1 MKELIES
8 VDKYA
13 QAVATNKNEI
23 NTISKNILDNIGI
36 KNYRDDL
43 IKNINELYSSRY
55 SSFYGNN
62 LKDNLNEFVQNIN
75 RVFNEKYIINEKIEG
90 KIYNKTL
97 TIEQFMSVL
106 KGLNISSDGVNLYD
120 QDEIYDLI
128 DEGMIGIY
136 VKSDY
141 EISIANI
148 PISPNDPLQVKAL
161 EQQIKDVLEQQEKE
175 RSINQDQNKINDIMD
190 KKDIDKCVEVARM
203 FNGLDDEQVDLVCQ
217 MLSNEKIQLVIET
230 LDQEYESRYVEET
243 NEIEEDEGLEI

>member
-13 QAVATNKNEI
+13 QVVATNKNEI

-62 LKDNLNEFVQNIN
+62 LKGNLNEFVQNIN

-90 KIYNKTL
+90 KIYDEML
-97 TIEQFMSVL
+97 TVEQFLSAL
-106 KGLNISSDGVNLYD
+106 ERLHLTTEGVNLYD
-120 QDEIYDLI
+120 QDELYDLI
-128 DEGMIGIY
+128 DEGIIGIY

-141 EISIANI
+141 DISIANI
-148 PISPNDPLQVKAL
+148 PISANDPLQIKAF
-161 EQQIKDVLEQQEKE
+161 EKEIKDVLEQQEKVQN
-175 RSINQDQNKINDIMD
+175 INQDQKEINNIMD

-203 FNGLDDEQVDLVCQ
+203 FNELDDEQVELVCR

-230 LDQEYESRYVEET
+230 LDQEYESRYIEET

>member
-23 NTISKNILDNIGI
+23 TDINKNILDNIGI

-55 SSFYGNN
+55 SSFYDNN

-75 RVFNEKYIINEKIEG
+75 RVFDEQYILQDKVEG
-90 KIYNKTL
+90 KIYEQML
-97 TIEQFMSVL
+97 TINQFVSVL
-106 KGLNISSDGVNLYD
+106 DGLHMTTDGVNLYD
-120 QDEIYDLI
+120 QDDIHNLI
-128 DEGMIGIY
+128 NEGVIGIY
-136 VKSDY
+136 VKGDY
-141 EISIANI
+141 DISIANI
-148 PISPNDPLQVKAL
+148 PISANDPLQIKAL
-161 EQQIKDVLEQQEKE
+161 EKQIKDVLEQQEKE
-175 RSINQDQNKINDIMD
+175 HNINQDQKKINNIMD

-203 FNGLDDEQVDLVCQ
+203 FNELDDEQVDLVCR
-217 MLSNEKIQLVIET
+217 MLSDEKIQLVIET
-230 LDQEYESRYVEET
+230 LDQENESRDVEET

>member
-23 NTISKNILDNIGI
+23 TDINKNILDNIGI

-55 SSFYGNN
+55 SSFYDNN
-62 LKDNLNEFVQNIN
+62 LKGNLNEFVQNIN
-75 RVFNEKYIINEKIEG
+75 RVFDEQYILQDKVEG
-90 KIYNKTL
+90 KIYEQML
-97 TIEQFMSVL
+97 TINQFVSVL
-106 KGLNISSDGVNLYD
+106 EGLHMTTEGVNLYG
-120 QDEIYDLI
+120 QDEMHNLI
-128 DEGMIGIY
+128 DEGVIGIY

-141 EISIANI
+141 DINIANI
-148 PISPNDPLQVKAL
+148 PINANDPLQIKAL
-161 EQQIKDVLEQQEKE
+161 EKQIDHVLNQQENE
-175 RSINQDQNKINDIMD
+175 HSINSDVMD

-203 FNGLDDEQVDLVCQ
+203 FNELDDEQVDLVCR
-217 MLSNEKIQLVIET
+217 MLSDEKVQLVIET